1 MSNKDKF
8 QQKRYH
14 QLIEDIEKQNLHKDD
29 DEEKRKTKLK
39 NISTIIKNFRNKGSL
54 LNKIQR
60 YTVDPLIY
68 YGSYVINELE
78 CILKDSYNNL
88 TVIKDPT
95 VKTTLTIWPSDKPN
109 SKNKMISSM
118 DVNIKSDDFPYSNMD
133 SVEGY
138 IKQLVNHI
146 EYVQFDSL
154 PEEEKEKKRAEGKD
168 VKLLKPIRKEFTIF
182 GVDQGKSK
190 QEPKTVVG
198 GKSKKN
204 GKTNKKRK
212 HSKTMK
218 NKPKNKQSNK

>member
-1 MSNKDKF
+1 
-8 QQKRYH
+8 
-14 QLIEDIEKQNLHKDD
+14 
-29 DEEKRKTKLK
+29 
-39 NISTIIKNFRNKGSL
+39 
-54 LNKIQR
+54 
-60 YTVDPLIY
+60 
-68 YGSYVINELE
+68 
-78 CILKDSYNNL
+78 
-88 TVIKDPT
+88 
-95 VKTTLTIWPSDKPN
+95 
-109 SKNKMISSM
+109 M

-182 GVDQGKSK
+182 GVDQGKPK
-190 QEPKTVVG
+190 QESKTAVG
-198 GKSKKN
+198 GKSKTAYKN
-204 GKTNKKRK
+204 KKKRK